1 MFDKDVYISRR
12 KRLKELVG
20 NGLVLIV
27 GNSESPM
34 SYSDNSYNFIQDST
48 FLYYFGLNSPDLVG
62 VMDVDS
68 DEDYIFGKEFTM
80 DDIIWMGQQR
90 TFKERAKDVGIENF
104 VELEKMKEI
113 LKRDKDNERII
124 HFTNQYRVENSLKIS
139 RLLGLSLDEVNE
151 KFSKRLVDGIIEMRS
166 LKRDYEIAELEKAT
180 NVTRE
185 MHLVAMK
192 NVKVGMKGYELVALL
207 EAVAKK
213 YNATTSFH
221 TICTTN
227 GQILHNHFHG
237 NIFKE
242 GDIVLLDCGARL
254 ENGYCGDMTT
264 VFPVSGRFDSR
275 QKDIYSLLIEM
286 FDRAEECTKPG
297 VTNKSVHLEVCKVL
311 VEGLI
316 KRGIMRGSVDEI
328 VDAGAHALFF
338 SHGLGHMIGLDVHD
352 MENFGENNVGYDNVT
367 KREIQFGLK
376 SLRMGKELKPGY
388 VLTIEPGIYFI
399 PELIKK
405 WEKEG
410 KFKEYINYEEVKKY
424 LDFGGMRYEGDFLIT
439 ENGNRRLG
447 DKMPKY
453 DYEIEEILK
462 K

>member
-34 SYSDNSYNFIQDST
+34 SYADNSYNFIQDST

-338 SHGLGHMIGLDVHD
+338 PHGLGHMIGLDVHD

>member
-338 SHGLGHMIGLDVHD
+338 PHGLGHMIGLDVHD

>member
-34 SYSDNSYNFIQDST
+34 SYADNSYNFIQDST

-192 NVKVGMKGYELVALL
+192 NVKVGMKGDELVALL

-328 VDAGAHALFF
+328 VDVGAHALFF
-338 SHGLGHMIGLDVHD
+338 PHGLGHMIGLDVHD

-388 VLTIEPGIYFI
+388 VLTIEPGVYFI

>member
-34 SYSDNSYNFIQDST
+34 SYADNSYDFIQDST

-338 SHGLGHMIGLDVHD
+338 PHGLGHMIGLDVHD

>member
-62 VMDVDS
+62 VMDIDS

-227 GQILHNHFHG
+227 GQILYNHFHG

-338 SHGLGHMIGLDVHD
+338 PHGLGHMIGLDVHD